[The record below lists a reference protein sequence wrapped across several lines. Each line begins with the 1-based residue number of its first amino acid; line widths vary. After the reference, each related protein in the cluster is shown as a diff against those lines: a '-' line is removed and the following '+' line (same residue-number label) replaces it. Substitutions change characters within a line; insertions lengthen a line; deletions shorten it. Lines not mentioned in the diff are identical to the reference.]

1 MATQSNEKAIGEFRA
16 LEQGQGQMRSS
27 SLTCIL
33 GLFILSIL
41 MGCAQDRE
49 DALNSTLTPPPSC
62 EARPEMTHAYSV
74 LPGSIIS
81 SPSRPIVAA
90 LAFSPDAQDVWIAY
104 IHEEPVPGQ
113 LVKMHLSDWKVMH
126 TLELASLNTRFTR
139 FNGDATLI
147 ASVSRIPCPAHPNS
161 SCVEPRV
168 WKTDSGDLTS
178 ALSPALTDIH
188 DLAFTKEGDWLVAV
202 LGPGLNIFSPPEET
216 RGIGKVFSGG
226 EEKIVVGTINDSGNL
241 VASGTDRKYIEVEEW
256 DGQHLHD
263 IYPWNFGPWNFKG
276 GEVKIDAIPIKLAI
290 SPDNKWLAVQHA
302 DGLELR
308 DLSNRFIPQHGRVT
322 LEHSSDAVMQFN
334 PSNSV
339 LAVRTATG
347 LEVFSIPNLQLML
360 RKPTAQ
366 VTALAFSPD
375 GCLLAWGDVEGTV
388 HIINAPKP

>member
-1 MATQSNEKAIGEFRA
+1 
-16 LEQGQGQMRSS
+16 MRSS

-41 MGCAQDRE
+41 MGCARNRE
-49 DALNSTLTPPPSC
+49 DALNSPLTPTPSC
-62 EARPEMTHAYSV
+62 KEWPETTHAYSA
-74 LPGSIIS
+74 LPGSIAS
-81 SPSRPIVAA
+81 SESQPGVAA
-90 LAFSPDAQDVWIAY
+90 LAFSRDGQDVWIAY
-104 IHEEPVPGQ
+104 IHEEPAPGQ
-113 LVKMHLSDWKVMH
+113 LVKMHLSDWKLMH

-139 FNGDATLI
+139 LNGDATLI

-168 WKTDSGDLTS
+168 WKTDSGQLIS
-178 ALSPALTDIH
+178 APQPMGFSDVHDMAL
-188 DLAFTKEGDWLVAV
+188 TKEGDWLLAV
-202 LGPGLNIFSPPEET
+202 IGHGLDIISPSEVT
-216 RGIGKVFSGG
+216 RGIGKDFVGG

-241 VASGTDRKYIEVEEW
+241 VANGTDRKNIEVEEW
-256 DGQHLHD
+256 DGQYLHD
-263 IYPWNFGPWNFKG
+263 IYPWSFGPWNFTG
-276 GEVKIDAIPIKLAI
+276 GEVRIDAIPIKLAI

-322 LEHSSDAVMQFN
+322 LEHSSDAVLQFN
-334 PSNSV
+334 PSDSV

-388 HIINAPKP
+388 HIINAPRP

>member
-1 MATQSNEKAIGEFRA
+1 
-16 LEQGQGQMRSS
+16 MRSS
-27 SLTCIL
+27 SLSCIL
-33 GLFILSIL
+33 GLFILPIL
-41 MGCAQDRE
+41 MGCAQNRE

-62 EARPEMTHAYSV
+62 QAWPETTHAYSV

-81 SPSRPIVAA
+81 SPSQPVVAA
-90 LAFSPDAQDVWIAY
+90 LAFSPDGQDVWIAF

-113 LVKMHLSDWKVMH
+113 LVKLHLSDWKVRH

-168 WKTDSGDLTS
+168 WKTDSGQLIS
-178 ALSPALTDIH
+178 APQPMGFSDVHDMAL
-188 DLAFTKEGDWLVAV
+188 TKEGDWLVAV
-202 LGPGLNIFSPPEET
+202 IGHGLDIISPSEVT
-216 RGIGKVFSGG
+216 RGIGKDFVGG

-241 VASGTDRKYIEVEEW
+241 VANGTDRKYVEVEEW

-263 IYPWNFGPWNFKG
+263 VYPWSFGPWNFKG
-276 GEVKIDAIPIKLAI
+276 GEVRIDAIPIKLAI
-290 SPDNKWLAVQHA
+290 SPDNRWLAVRYA

-308 DLSNRFIPQHGRVT
+308 DLTNRFIPPHGRVT
-322 LEHSSDAVMQFN
+322 LEHSSDTVMQFN
-334 PSNSV
+334 PSGSV
-339 LAVRTATG
+339 LAVTTVTG

-360 RKPTAQ
+360 KKPTAQ